1 MKHLLTAAALTLG
14 TATTALAA
22 PETFDLDPSHSQ
34 ILFSYDHL
42 GYSTTWNMFSG
53 FGGKIEFDQEDPAAS
68 SVTVS
73 IPVRSLFTGWE
84 ERFEHFMGDE
94 FFAATED
101 EMIGFQST
109 GIEVTGENTAKITG
123 DLTLNGVTK
132 PVVLDAVLNKHAP
145 NPMTGKD
152 ALGFNATTTL
162 IRSEFGLG
170 QAAPYVGDEV
180 SVSISVEAAKA
191 D

>member
-1 MKHLLTAAALTLG
+1 MKHLLTAAVLTFCAA
-14 TATTALAA
+14 TAGQAA
-22 PETFDLDPSHSQ
+22 PEKFTLDPSHSQ

-53 FGGKIEFDQEDPAAS
+53 FNGDILFDQEDPAAS

-73 IPVRSLFTGWE
+73 IPLRSMFTGWE
-84 ERFEHFMGDE
+84 ARFEHFMGDE
-94 FFAATED
+94 FFAAADD

-109 GIEVTGENTAKITG
+109 GIEVTGETTARITG

-132 PVVLDAVLNKHAP
+132 PVVLDAVLNKRAP
-145 NPMTGKD
+145 NPMSGKD
-152 ALGFNATTTL
+152 SLGFNATTTL
-162 IRSEFGLG
+162 VRSEFGLG

-180 SVSISVEAAKA
+180 SVTISIEAAKA